1 MTPEDKKAIRRI
13 KKDCELAH
21 LHETSVHDRGDLG
34 FANNRLIQAAFPYR
48 ATPERQWTSTNGDV
62 EITITALSS
71 KRGLPYGPYP
81 RLLMIWLA
89 SKVTENAASYD
100 GNDPARLKIF
110 FGNHLATFMRELGIE
125 ARYSTW
131 TDFRGNTINP
141 NSERLRQQML
151 RLFNLNIHVSE
162 EIETDKKFIER
173 MTNTL
178 ASETLELHWDK
189 DEDSDYSFADSYVQ
203 LSEKFFNLLSS
214 NPVPIDLGILRTL
227 KQSPMALDL
236 YVWLTYRSFYARRPF
251 IVTVPALMEQFGTI
265 LDPEDAKARRNFM
278 VKFKRAVKKVHK
290 AWPETNKKLKNG
302 ERKLEVLKRGK
313 GLRVWPMK
321 PSVPSKPQQ

>member
-48 ATPERQWTSTNGDV
+48 ATPEKQWTSTNGSV
-62 EITITALSS
+62 EVTITALSP

-89 SKVTENAASYD
+89 SKVTENAANYD
-100 GNDPARLKIF
+100 ADDPARLKIF
-110 FGNHLATFMRELGIE
+110 FGNHLATFMRELGID

-131 TDFRGNTINP
+131 TDFKGNPVEP

-151 RLFNLNIHVSE
+151 RLFNLNIHVVE
-162 EIETDKKFIER
+162 QIDTDDKFIHRE
-173 MTNTL
+173 TNTL

-189 DEDSDYSFADSYVQ
+189 HDPEYSFADSYVQ

-214 NPVPIDLGILRTL
+214 NPVPIDLGILRAL

-236 YVWLTYRSFYARRPF
+236 YVWLTYRAFYARTPF
-251 IVTVPALMEQFGTI
+251 TVPVPALMEQFGTSR
-265 LDPEDAKARRNFM
+265 DPEDAKDRRDFM
-278 VKFKRAVKKVHK
+278 AQLKRAVKKVHK
-290 AWPETNKKLKNG
+290 AWPETAKKLKTG

-313 GLRVWPMK
+313 GLRVFPMK
-321 PSVPSKPQQ
+321 SSVPPKPRQ

>member
-13 KKDCELAH
+13 KKDCELTH

-48 ATPERQWTSTNGDV
+48 ATPEHQWTSTNGSV
-62 EITITALSS
+62 EVTITALSAN
-71 KRGLPYGPYP
+71 RGLPYGTYP

-89 SKVTENAASYD
+89 SKVTENAANYD
-100 GNDPARLKIF
+100 ANDPARLKIF
-110 FGNHLATFMRELGIE
+110 FGNHLGTFMRELGID

-131 TDFRGNTINP
+131 TDFKGNPVNS

-162 EIETDKKFIER
+162 EIDTDEKFIDR
-173 MTNTL
+173 TTNTL
-178 ASETLELHWDK
+178 ASESLELHWDK
-189 DEDSDYSFADSYVQ
+189 HDPEYSFADSYVQ

-214 NPVPIDLGILRTL
+214 NPVPIDLGILRAL

-236 YVWLTYRSFYARRPF
+236 YVWLTYRSFYARTPF
-251 IVTVPALMEQFGTI
+251 IVPVPALMEQFGTSR
-265 LDPEDAKARRNFM
+265 DPEDAKARRDFM
-278 VKFKRAVKKVHK
+278 NKFKRAVKKVHK
-290 AWPETNKKLKNG
+290 AWPETAKQLKTG

-313 GLRVWPMK
+313 GLRVFPMK
-321 PSVPSKPQQ
+321 PSVPPNPRR